1 MMDWFAYTIY
11 KLNNGYMTH
20 AMASWP
26 GLSLH
31 LTTVDFK
38 SMTITICTIFNCPM
52 RRTVY
57 SFGAPSMD
65 QQSIPGKPYM
75 LDSLWLM
82 DVIHILSSTGYQIV
96 IWWEFI
102 YGTALIMAKD

>member
-38 SMTITICTIFNCPM
+38 SMTITICTIFNCPVANGCYSH
-52 RRTVY
+52 TFVY
-57 SFGAPSMD
+57 WISNRNLVGVYLWYCFNN
-65 QQSIPGKPYM
+65 GKR
-75 LDSLWLM
+75 
-82 DVIHILSSTGYQIV
+82 LSWKIEK
-96 IWWEFI
+96 I
-102 YGTALIMAKD
+102 